1 MNLTPS
7 PRQSTKTEQVKGSIE
22 VAGPHDNSQ
31 ISHSLLTDGWLQG
44 VIFDAPGASYNRNA
58 LSSKGMVE
66 PQYPRTVRGKERLVV
81 ISHAC
86 DITSDEE
93 KYIEAL
99 ICKRHDPDANVLGRW
114 DQNSPRYFI
123 VDPNE
128 AWVADASHRVKID
141 KTALSSLNHYGCA
154 MDEHRQYRFV
164 EWLTRRYDRPTVPDH
179 IYERFHTPVYAA
191 LNELAETGA
200 AKWRAFNTAVNEIR
214 VRLPQET
221 IPPYTIGVVYLT
233 SSVLTE
239 FQAEAIDEI
248 HSVIIRAMNEEVRIE
263 DPPAIIELDEVP
275 FGVLRR
281 TQPLIL
287 DYPSWEDDDNARPIW
302 SMTTLGG

>member
-1 MNLTPS
+1 MNLRAS
-7 PRQSTKTEQVKGSIE
+7 PRQATKTEQGKGAIE
-22 VAGPHDNSQ
+22 VAGLHDDSQ
-31 ISHSLLTDGWLQG
+31 ISHPLLAAGWCQG
-44 VIFDAPGASYNRNA
+44 VTFDAPGASYNRNA
-58 LSSKGMVE
+58 LSSNGRLE
-66 PQYPRTVRGKERLVV
+66 PQHPRAVRGKERLVL

-86 DITSDEE
+86 DIKSDGE

-99 ICKRHDPDANVLGRW
+99 ICKRHNPDDNVLGRW

-128 AWVADASHRVKID
+128 AWVADASHRIKID
-141 KTALSSLNHYGCA
+141 KAPLSCLSHYGCA
-154 MDEHRQYRFV
+154 MDELQQYRFV

-179 IYERFHTPVYAA
+179 VYERFHAPVYAA

-200 AKWRAFNTAVNEIR
+200 AKWRGFNTAVNEIR

-221 IPPYTIGVVYLT
+221 LPPYIIGIVYLT
-233 SSVLTE
+233 SSALTE
-239 FQAEAIDEI
+239 NQAEAIDEI
-248 HSVIIRAMNEEVRIE
+248 HRVIVGAVSEQVRIE
-263 DPPAIIELDEVP
+263 DPPAIVELDEVP

-287 DYPSWEDDDNARPIW
+287 DYPSWEDDDNAKPIW
-302 SMTTLGG
+302 SITTLGG